1 MTDLPA
7 TMRAIAVSEPGD
19 ADKLT
24 VTTIDVPA
32 PADGEVLIKV
42 AAAGLNRADIMQRRG
57 LYPAPPGVSDILGLE
72 ISGTVAKIGKGVTEW
87 QIGDQVCALLAGG
100 GYAEYCVSAAETCLP
115 IPKGVDLV
123 AAAGL
128 PETYATVWSNVFD
141 RVGLQPGETFLVHGG
156 TSGIGTTAI
165 MLAKTFGSKVF
176 ATAGS
181 DDKCKVCEQLG
192 ADIAINYKT
201 QDFVDVVKANTDKGV
216 NVILDMVGGDYIA
229 RNIKALAPDG
239 RMVNIAY
246 QNGSKAE
253 VDFMPV
259 LLKRLTITGSTLR
272 VREIPF
278 KKAIMDN
285 LTEKVWPRIEDKT
298 LQVVT
303 DSTFPLERAADAHK
317 RMEASGHIGKI
328 LLTMEN

>member
-7 TMRAIAVSEPGD
+7 TMRAVTVSEPGS
-19 ADKLT
+19 ADNLT
-24 VTTIDVPA
+24 VSTIDVPA
-32 PADGEVLIKV
+32 PGNGEVLIKV
-42 AAAGLNRADIMQRRG
+42 AAAGLNRADISQRQG
-57 LYPAPPGVSDILGLE
+57 MYPAPPGITDILGLE
-72 ISGTVAKIGKGVTEW
+72 VSGTIAQIGKDVTKW
-87 QIGDQVCALLAGG
+87 QVGDKVCALLAGG
-100 GYAEYCVSAAETCLP
+100 GYAEYCVTPADTCLP
-115 IPKGVDLV
+115 IPKGIDLV
-123 AAAGL
+123 DAASL

-141 RVGLQPGETFLVHGG
+141 RVGLQPGEAFLIHGG

-165 MLAKTFGSKVF
+165 MLAKTFGAKVL

-201 QDFVDVVKANTDKGV
+201 EDFVEVVKANTEKGV
-216 NVILDMVGGDYIA
+216 NVILDMVGGDYVA

-239 RMVNIAY
+239 RMVNINY
-246 QNGSKAE
+246 QNGSKVE
-253 VDFMPV
+253 IDLMPV
-259 LLKRLTITGSTLR
+259 MLKRLTITGSTLR

-298 LQVVT
+298 LQIT
-303 DSTFPLERAADAHK
+303 IDSTFPLDRAADAHK
-317 RMEASGHIGKI
+317 RMESSGHIGKI